1 MRANAMMLLAQA
13 HEEER
18 SGIDLILP
26 AVDELIWGA
35 VAFAIAFFVL
45 TKLAFPT
52 LRKTI
57 QDREG
62 KIRGDLEAAEASKNE
77 AQGMLDE
84 YKKQMA
90 EARSEANRVIEDS
103 RQQAEQ
109 VRRDIIAKAE
119 KDAEGIVARAQ
130 EQIQAERTRAV
141 SELQA
146 TISNLSIELAEKVV
160 GRSIDASAQKDLV
173 DAYIRDVSDM
183 SPDGGRNN

>member
-13 HEEER
+13 EEER

-26 AVDELIWGA
+26 AIDELIWGA

-45 TKLAFPT
+45 TKLAFPV

-57 QDREG
+57 QDREN
-62 KIRGDLEAAEASKNE
+62 KIRGDLEAAEASKAE

-90 EARSEANRVIEDS
+90 DARSEANRVIEDS

-109 VRRDIIAKAE
+109 VRKDVIAKAE

-130 EQIQAERTRAV
+130 EQIEAERSRAV
-141 SELQA
+141 SELQS

-160 GRSIDASAQKDLV
+160 GRSIDASSQKDLV
-173 DAYIRDVSDM
+173 DAYIRDVAGM
-183 SPDGGRNN
+183 SPNGGRNN

>member
-13 HEEER
+13 HEER

-26 AVDELIWGA
+26 AIDELIWGA

-57 QDREG
+57 QDREN
-62 KIRGDLEAAEASKNE
+62 KIRGDLEAAEASKDE

-109 VRRDIIAKAE
+109 VRKDIIAKAE
-119 KDAEGIVARAQ
+119 KDSESIVARAQ
-130 EQIQAERTRAV
+130 EQIQAERSRAV
-141 SELQA
+141 TELQA

-173 DAYIRDVSDM
+173 DAYIKDVGDM
-183 SPDGGRNN
+183 SPNGGRNN